1 MVLSTQCK
9 ILAILSTK
17 MQDSHRPGY
26 TMKDSR
32 RPVSTMKGS
41 FGGGVAGGPA

>member
-1 MVLSTQCK
+1 
-9 ILAILSTK
+9 

>member
-1 MVLSTQCK
+1 
-9 ILAILSTK
+9 

-26 TMKDSR
+26 AMKDSR